1 MPPGLKKRAIAPQ
14 SERAAVYYFPTLVRR
29 PAGWP
34 QPTVFRRLDRKCKN
48 LDKAVVFVME
58 HLEEHQRP
66 NATIVAGPREIYI
79 DEIKQRYEA
88 LKKKRGTD

>member
-1 MPPGLKKRAIAPQ
+1 MPPARKKQAPT
-14 SERAAVYYFPTLVRR
+14 SEKVTAYYFPTLIRR

-34 QPTVFRRLDRKCKN
+34 QPTIFRRLDRKCKN

>member
-1 MPPGLKKRAIAPQ
+1 
-14 SERAAVYYFPTLVRR
+14 
-29 PAGWP
+29 
-34 QPTVFRRLDRKCKN
+34 
-48 LDKAVVFVME
+48 ME

-66 NATIVAGPREIYI
+66 NATIVAGRREIYI